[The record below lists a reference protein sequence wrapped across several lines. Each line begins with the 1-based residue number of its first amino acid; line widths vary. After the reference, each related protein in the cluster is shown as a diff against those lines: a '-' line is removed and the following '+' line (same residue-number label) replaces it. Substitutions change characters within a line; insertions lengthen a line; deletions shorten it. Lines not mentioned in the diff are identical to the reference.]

1 MANSHIFS
9 IVFVVFVIAFVAIHI
24 WDYYRTKNITTISP
38 EELKRLKKSH
48 LRTIIVLSLLLI
60 YIELIKYIR

>member
-38 EELKRLKKSH
+38 KELKELKKSH
-48 LRTIIVLSLLLI
+48 LRTIIVLALLLI

>member
-24 WDYYRTKNITTISP
+24 WDYYRTKNITTITP
-38 EELKRLKKSH
+38 EELKELKKSH